1 MRKQLTETDIL
12 EALEIVLLK
21 NKTKHPNWELRT
33 FIQLVMVFIMLGV
46 LIPIAL
52 AGWMM

>member
-1 MRKQLTETDIL
+1 MKKQLTETDIL
-12 EALEIVLLK
+12 ETLELVLLQ

-33 FIQLVMVFIMLGV
+33 FIQLFMVFVMLGI